1 MKIKT
6 YPGASTQPET
16 AATMKKILVLL
27 AGWAFIVIGIIG
39 LFLPVIQGVL
49 CLMIGLIILSTEYH
63 WARRLLERITKRF
76 PGVARV
82 SHEAA
87 DKAKVWLRRLRGQPE
102 HKI

>member
-1 MKIKT
+1 MKR
-6 YPGASTQPET
+6 
-16 AATMKKILVLL
+16 ILVLIT
-27 AGWAFIVIGIIG
+27 GWAFIVIGIIG

-63 WARRLLERITKRF
+63 WARRRLDRIKARF

-87 DKAKVWLRRLRGQPE
+87 EKAGVWLRRLRGQPE
-102 HKI
+102 PPPT